1 MNNLFIPIG
10 KIFNN
15 TTKDLPADFYIA
27 GSAQGNEI
35 IYKTNTYRTFVLSI
49 PGITITNIN
58 EIVRNGND
66 LFLTCNFGED
76 NIIVSLINC
85 QIKSNK
91 LVYEAINYK
100 VLTGITFVHSMVF
113 YEDYLF
119 LAQPTWSS
127 CV

>member
-66 LFLTCNFGED
+66 LFLTCNFGEK
-76 NIIVSLINC
+76 II
-85 QIKSNK
+85 
-91 LVYEAINYK
+91 ENYWSHFEITLK
-100 VLTGITFVHSMVF
+100 RFVLS
-113 YEDYLF
+113 
-119 LAQPTWSS
+119 
-127 CV
+127 